1 VGAKQK
7 MDAQWRPAVW
17 MILVTALL
25 DLMAMGIVM
34 PVLPVLI
41 EEMTGSLREAGLWTG
56 LIASLWAVMQFFC
69 APVLGALSDR
79 FGRRP
84 VILVSTA
91 GLALD
96 WVLMALAPNL
106 WWLVVGRIIGGAT
119 SASGTVVFAYM
130 ADITEP
136 EGRTRAFGLV
146 GAAIAA
152 GFVAGPALGGILGEF
167 DARLPFWVA
176 AGLSA
181 AAFVYGFVVL
191 PESLPAEQR
200 QAFTWR
206 RTSPMAS
213 LRLLRSHGEL
223 ALLASS
229 TFLLSFTHRIF
240 TAVYVLYAGYRHG
253 LGTGEIG
260 MLLAL
265 SGLLDVVVQGALVSP
280 VANRFGQR
288 RTVIFGLVG
297 GAIGLV
303 LMGMAS
309 TPLLFALAMIPTAAW
324 GFAEPTLKAMMS
336 ERVSASEQ
344 GQMQGAVHSVV
355 ALSGIAGPI
364 FFGWVYGMTFLSGPG
379 LVFYIG
385 AGLVLA
391 AAWWARGG
399 AKVPAGTSAAD

>member
-1 VGAKQK
+1 
-7 MDAQWRPAVW
+7 MDSKWRPAVW
-17 MILVTALL
+17 MILLTALL

-41 EEMTGSLREAGLWTG
+41 EEMTGSLRAAGIWTG

-84 VILVSTA
+84 VILISTI

-106 WWLVVGRIIGGAT
+106 WWLVLGRIIGGAT

-130 ADITEP
+130 ADITAP
-136 EGRTRAFGLV
+136 ENRTRAFGLV

-167 DARLPFWVA
+167 DPRLPFWVA

-181 AAFVYGFVVL
+181 AAFIYGFIVL

-223 ALLASS
+223 GMLATS

-240 TAVYVLYAGYRHG
+240 TAVYVLYAGHRHG

-260 MLLAL
+260 ILLAI
-265 SGLLDVVVQGALVSP
+265 SGLLDVIVQGVLVSP
-280 VANRFGQR
+280 VSVRLGQR
-288 RTVIFGLVG
+288 RTVILGLAGSAVG
-297 GAIGLV
+297 LAAMGL
-303 LMGMAS
+303 AS
-309 TPLLFALAMIPTAAW
+309 TAVLFALAMIPTAAW
-324 GFAEPTLKAMMS
+324 GLAEPTLKAMMS
-336 ERVSASEQ
+336 ERVSSSEQ
-344 GQMQGAVHSVV
+344 AQMQGALHSVV
-355 ALSGIAGPI
+355 ALSGIAGPV
-364 FFGWVYGMTFLSGPG
+364 FFGWVYGMTLLAGPG

-391 AAWWARGG
+391 AAWCARGPE
-399 AKVPAGTSAAD
+399 KVTAMTAANAD